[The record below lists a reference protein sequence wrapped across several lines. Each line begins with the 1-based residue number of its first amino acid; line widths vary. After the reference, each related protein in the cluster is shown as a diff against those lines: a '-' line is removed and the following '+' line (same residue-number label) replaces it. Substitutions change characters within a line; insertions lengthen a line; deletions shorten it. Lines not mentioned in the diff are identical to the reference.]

1 MDDARRFRVNAA
13 DCLLAAKTCE
23 PGYREMI
30 LSISACWHS
39 LARQDEAMNMLLASW
54 TQTQSSGTQEFA
66 VNTAGGRHAEQAGS
80 DAVQISA

>member
-30 LSISACWHS
+30 LSIC
-39 LARQDEAMNMLLASW
+39 LLAFAR
-54 TQTQSSGTQEFA
+54 SSG
-66 VNTAGGRHAEQAGS
+66 
-80 DAVQISA
+80 